1 MGFIYLIVISE
12 IIEVTS
18 KCPKKFRGRNPDIRE
33 HIVRVNIKNTI
44 TIQLKILLKLQDAC
58 TNSRCGYI
66 V

>member
-44 TIQLKILLKLQDAC
+44 TVQLKILLKL
-58 TNSRCGYI
+58 
-66 V
+66 